1 MISIKHELYVDK
13 DLHEVYCF
21 NSEKLKFNR
30 DQNYIYAELITV
42 ISMPIIISIIT
53 I

>member
-1 MISIKHELYVDK
+1 MISKKHELYVDK

-21 NSEKLKFNR
+21 NSE
-30 DQNYIYAELITV
+30 QNYIYAELITV
-42 ISMPIIISIIT
+42 ISMPIIISKIT